1 MYVFM
6 CKSMFFLLVGWEVK
20 SLGRGKIEAPGNEDW
35 HDEIS
40 D

>member
-1 MYVFM
+1 M
-6 CKSMFFLLVGWEVK
+6 VGWEGK
-20 SLGRGKIEAPGNEDW
+20 SLGRGKIEAPGNADW